1 MQTIDQRVVV
11 LEQAAN
17 TISAVTI
24 NALLAIITS
33 ISKLESLDKQ
43 ALKAELESLKDVH
56 VQNGNQLS
64 TPISFSYCSNESPD
78 HLIGVSKFVGANPSP
93 KPAITFLPSF
103 IITIC
108 SCILYSRGLAAS
120 SGCLCTSVPEDEACA
135 FEPRP
140 TEDNNLRGPAIKVMQ
155 QERA

>member
-56 VQNGNQLS
+56 VQNGNQAQYS
-64 TPISFSYCSNESPD
+64 DIIS
-78 HLIGVSKFVGANPSP
+78 L
-93 KPAITFLPSF
+93 L
-103 IITIC
+103 
-108 SCILYSRGLAAS
+108 
-120 SGCLCTSVPEDEACA
+120 
-135 FEPRP
+135 
-140 TEDNNLRGPAIKVMQ
+140 Q
-155 QERA
+155 QRIS

>member
-43 ALKAELESLKDVH
+43 ALKAELESLKAVH
-56 VQNGNQLS
+56 VQNGNQAQYS
-64 TPISFSYCSNESPD
+64 DIIS
-78 HLIGVSKFVGANPSP
+78 L
-93 KPAITFLPSF
+93 L
-103 IITIC
+103 
-108 SCILYSRGLAAS
+108 
-120 SGCLCTSVPEDEACA
+120 
-135 FEPRP
+135 
-140 TEDNNLRGPAIKVMQ
+140 Q
-155 QERA
+155 QRIS